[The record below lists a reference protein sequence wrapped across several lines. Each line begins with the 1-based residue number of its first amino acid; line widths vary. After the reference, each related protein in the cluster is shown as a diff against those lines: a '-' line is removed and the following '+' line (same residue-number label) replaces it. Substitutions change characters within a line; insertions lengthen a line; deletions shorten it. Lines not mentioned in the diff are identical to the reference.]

1 MHNERFPF
9 FFRRTESE
17 HDCIIRSKRI
27 YCNFKGRY
35 YGTYINQVVFFFI
48 YAKVKSFY
56 LAAGHLSA
64 FFITCFRR
72 GDNCVCCVCVCV
84 LDFFRCRLVSRYIS
98 VDSRYWFNW
107 HSTRTIWIFYGF
119 CKSMCFW
126 DECCL
131 GFEES
136 GCLFWYE
143 SVYYLI
149 LTSSECVFEK
159 NSSDWWK
166 YVVYA
171 VISKFDF
178 FFWRCFEFSLNG
190 TENGREKRRLFSFF
204 CIHIDDSAMC

>member
-1 MHNERFPF
+1 M
-9 FFRRTESE
+9 
-17 HDCIIRSKRI
+17 
-27 YCNFKGRY
+27 
-35 YGTYINQVVFFFI
+35 
-48 YAKVKSFY
+48 KSFY

-131 GFEES
+131 GLEES

-178 FFWRCFEFSLNG
+178 FFYVVLNFLWMEPKMEEKSVDCF
-190 TENGREKRRLFSFF
+190 LFFAFISMIQQCVNNAWIF
-204 CIHIDDSAMC
+204 IP